1 MSKNEER
8 TVIHGVEVD
17 KLSRIN
23 DLTDSLRIILCDER
37 YPIINNRWQQLRT
50 AEYLGMLSAVARR

>member
-23 DLTDSLRIILCDER
+23 DLTDSFRIILCDER
-37 YPIINNRWQQLRT
+37 YPIIDNRRQQLWT
-50 AEYLGMLSAVARR
+50 AEYLGMLSAVAWR

>member
-37 YPIINNRWQQLRT
+37 YPIINNRRQQLR
-50 AEYLGMLSAVARR
+50 AVEYLGMLSAVARR